1 MSEAV
6 VERPTGAR
14 ACVFTLAGQRFAVE
28 VGQAREV
35 VVFDGL
41 TPVPLAPPF
50 LMGLANLRGAVMP
63 IVDLGPLLGLPA
75 REPARQTL
83 GIVLTHGPWAAA
95 AAIDAVLGLEPLGTR
110 SPLGD
115 ADQRRWGRLA
125 AGVAAATAGEVTVL
139 DAGAVLDALRA
150 ALTGATGRTG
160 TTRSQG
166 GDG

>member
-6 VERPTGAR
+6 VERPAGAR
-14 ACVFTLAGQRFAVE
+14 ACVFMLAGSRFAVE

-83 GIVLTHGPWAAA
+83 GIVLAHGPWAAA
-95 AAIDAVLGLEPLGTR
+95 AAIDAVLGLEPLGTP
-110 SPLGD
+110 SPLGEP
-115 ADQRRWGRLA
+115 AGRRWGRLA
-125 AGVAAATAGEVTVL
+125 AGVAAGTAGEVTVL
-139 DAGAVLDALRA
+139 DAGAVLEALRA
-150 ALTGATGRTG
+150 ALTGAPRTAG
-160 TTRSQG
+160 NH
-166 GDG
+166 

>member
-1 MSEAV
+1 MSAAAAEAL
-6 VERPTGAR
+6 TGAR
-14 ACVFTLAGQRFAVE
+14 LCVFKLAGSRFAVE

-83 GIVLTHGPWAAA
+83 GIVLAHGPWAAA
-95 AAIDAVLGLEPLGTR
+95 AAIDAVLGLESLGMP
-110 SPLGD
+110 SPPGE
-115 ADQRRWGRLA
+115 AARRQWGQLVT
-125 AGVAAATAGEVTVL
+125 GVAAGSAGEVTVL

-150 ALTGATGRTG
+150 ALTGAIRT
-160 TTRSQG
+160 
-166 GDG
+166 DGNH

>member
-6 VERPTGAR
+6 VDRPAGAR
-14 ACVFTLAGQRFAVE
+14 ACVFTLAGSRFAVE

-83 GIVLTHGPWAAA
+83 GIVLAHGPWAAA
-95 AAIDAVLGLEPLGTR
+95 AAIDAVLGLESLGTL
-110 SPLGD
+110 SPPGD
-115 ADQRRWGRLA
+115 LARRRWGGLA
-125 AGVAAATAGEVTVL
+125 TGVATGSAGEVTVL

-150 ALTGATGRTG
+150 ALTGASG
-160 TTRSQG
+160 
-166 GDG
+166 

>member
-1 MSEAV
+1 MSEAVV

-14 ACVFTLAGQRFAVE
+14 ACVFMLAGSRFAVE

-35 VVFDGL
+35 VVFDSL

-83 GIVLTHGPWAAA
+83 GIVLAHGPWAAA
-95 AAIDAVLGLEPLGTR
+95 AAIDAALGLEPLGTP
-110 SPLGD
+110 SPLGEP
-115 ADQRRWGRLA
+115 ARRRWGRLA
-125 AGVAAATAGEVTVL
+125 AGVAAGTAGEVTVL
-139 DAGAVLDALRA
+139 DAGAVLEALRA
-150 ALTGATGRTG
+150 ALTGAPRTAG
-160 TTRSQG
+160 NH
-166 GDG
+166 

>member
-14 ACVFTLAGQRFAVE
+14 ACVFMLAGSRFAVE

-83 GIVLTHGPWAAA
+83 GIVLAHGPWAAA
-95 AAIDAVLGLEPLGTR
+95 AAIDAVLGLEPLGTP
-110 SPLGD
+110 SPLGEP
-115 ADQRRWGRLA
+115 ARRRWGRLA
-125 AGVAAATAGEVTVL
+125 AGVAAGTAGEVTVL
-139 DAGAVLDALRA
+139 DADAVLEALRA
-150 ALTGATGRTG
+150 ALTGAPRTAG
-160 TTRSQG
+160 NH
-166 GDG
+166 